1 MITVINLED
10 KYVCEMMIHKLIVKA
25 FPTKKKKNLNY
36 CILKEKDSKHDFVTK
51 LLSNLNS

>member
-36 CILKEKDSKHDFVTK
+36 YLLKRSEEKPSD
-51 LLSNLNS
+51 